1 MNVEFGNHGEGT
13 SFYVY
18 ESAIRILA
26 KSGKIK
32 PQELLR
38 TICDGWNSNYI
49 LPDYNIHVPVSPL
62 MSWNNFSIS
71 MKLDM

>member
-38 TICDGWNSNYI
+38 TICDG
-49 LPDYNIHVPVSPL
+49 
-62 MSWNNFSIS
+62 
-71 MKLDM
+71 